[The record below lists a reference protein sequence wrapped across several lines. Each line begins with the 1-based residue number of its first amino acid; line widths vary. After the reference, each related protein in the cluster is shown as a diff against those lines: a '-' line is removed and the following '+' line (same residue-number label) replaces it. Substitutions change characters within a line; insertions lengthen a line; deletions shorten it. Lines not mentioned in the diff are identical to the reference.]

1 MHYKKFNKFQ
11 AEIKR
16 IYILAICLFGF
27 SFSVVGQIDTTF
39 SRTDFRGDFIMIGN
53 VNHELDSANLSK
65 DTIEIKSPLRPIQK
79 VAGYNNSNTATF
91 NLGITE
97 PCEDDGVV
105 FANLSWMGKIPST
118 GFTDYEKVE
127 FQIDG
132 VTNFQTIESEKTEII
147 TNSFNN
153 DYNGIYVCHKNITG
167 LFKNLDLNKEYTATV
182 ANIATKLDN
191 DLTKFSGWTLTIIY
205 KQKTKDPIN
214 ISYYRPD
221 IIVESGGNGRP
232 ATDINQNFDLGYTF
246 NGVGDITIG
255 ASFACG
261 TNMEDD
267 ENLFIGDTKT
277 ITELSTISKSA
288 RSKRPQLIV
297 SEGRPDGNFLCNKIN
312 GRSNPG
318 NANTNS
324 KGYSRGFDLEVTTL
338 NNKDSAYLSRKATE
352 ISVLL
357 DGCAEH
363 HLFADFLV
371 ATGVPKVP
379 EIETVLDA
387 EPKDSSVKIVAN
399 VNTRNNVEDL
409 NNFNLSIKLPDYTK
423 KISDFKISGKLI
435 DNYVPNGTK
444 ENNITIKETNK
455 DVCKYTITK
464 IKNGAAKFSDDF
476 NKLNPTAS
484 TRQTLNVSYDGI
496 IPSDLSADKILTIE
510 FIAHVNPE
518 MYARKGALLGSES
531 NESIQAELGVSGND
545 SHIPNYIYSNPYSVL
560 SDSLTEPCYDFGG
573 FGGGNG
579 FGSFGGGGG
588 GGGGGSNGRNGQ
600 PSEISFDFEFGC
612 SNLPDTITIDGC
624 ENECF
629 PVERIKEILI
639 REYQFDIDS
648 LAKIDSLAW
657 IEIKRDSLIELFTL
671 SIENKIRLDSDKYLM
686 YSDSSN
692 WYSMKDFWT
701 KLGDLSEYK
710 TKDNDTLK
718 NYLKNHCFIT
728 ERELVVLYSK
738 ADDIINR
745 KVEVTHL
752 DYRLDENKWE
762 RDNGNGGK
770 DTCIPFIEDDATYSI
785 IFATP
790 YKNRDSKSLCN
801 DTLIIKAHK
810 EVVPLIGLLDGNT
823 SINNKGKIQYC
834 KEENLGLLT
843 IKRKKKNYKVEV
855 IDDKYSSFTLTSD
868 STYEFIPDIDT
879 SLPGEDSV
887 KFIQRNNTGCIS
899 DTFTL
904 YIEVLDVTA
913 SETPDIPSAI
923 NRCVTPNETV
933 IITIEDLEAV
943 KEKRAEGFD
952 VRWYSVIN
960 NKDSI
965 IAEDTI
971 SIEVPIDSAGTFT
984 YGAKFYFFGCE
995 SEMATTTLNIRPEGG
1010 KINPAI
1016 VSGCQYSTPEE
1027 DRIKI
1032 ALGTKGM
1039 DSVYYFQYDA
1049 TNPSPTFEETD
1060 SVGISRIIN
1069 SIDFNQHGK
1078 NYFYVRRKNVYGCW
1092 SDTTLMTIDVKQT
1105 DSIRTQFANKVD
1117 SVLYC
1122 VGDEVKT
1129 IDGFIEKSGYLD
1141 PSFEWRWY
1149 NKEPKLPYNVFPPNT
1164 IPSGT
1169 SITINSSMPSTNEYY
1184 VVRIDSNNC
1193 ASNPAKFRVRV
1204 DDKITDLPMVGDT
1217 SNMNFNNLI
1226 TLDFCK
1232 GVSKYD
1238 RNILPMKSSI
1248 TNYTI
1253 EWIEKTNITENSD
1266 SLLTQTANP
1275 PSLKSNKKDV
1285 ILVNVNSVKKY
1296 YYSVRQSTQLGCKG
1310 PWANV
1315 VLTINDSVRE
1325 IPKATPIIA
1334 CQFDDTLLEVRNSI
1348 NNNFSKDLIL
1358 NYYDNKKNPIDEAEA
1373 IVPTDIAGNFLQ
1385 SNKQNKFY
1393 VSLTNSSTSCEGKIV
1408 GIDATINP
1416 KPGLPLIADE
1426 NKNLLFCTDNELI
1439 TINDFAKAS
1448 INTAESNTK
1457 LLWSNETILTNKDRY
1472 DSVNVR
1478 QIDTTTQCLG
1488 DDIKIDITIEKTFE
1502 FTPIDSI
1509 TVCYNMHVDL
1519 WNTIEKNI
1527 HTNKQPLIKDAK
1539 PEFAIY
1545 PIIGNIQQP
1554 KLSQTEA
1561 QNIKSEVLP
1570 TQDQVRDFLVE
1581 IWEPKSRCIVTD
1593 SIHIRFKALP
1603 TLNKL
1608 ENKTFCQYEE
1618 FDLPTPSSDYRYE
1631 WKNLDGTILKTWN
1644 NISLTDDN
1652 TFRLIATTKDDYQCQ
1667 DSIDW
1672 SVKIVEIPEKP
1683 IVFDTSFCQNTGRH
1697 NIDYK
1702 LQSTISNPESDLNLR
1717 WFKNG
1722 EAIDFVNTDT
1732 LFTSNIIQ
1740 ETYTA
1745 VVTNINT
1752 QCFNSSDIT
1761 VSTLQKI
1768 SLNMEDIAP
1777 VCEPETINVANKI
1790 SDYIKNAHLFGGN
1803 TPRLSSCF
1811 IIENGVEKQM
1821 NINDLSAIEFD
1832 VNNIEREFGYKMRDS
1847 KGVCTSSDTF
1857 KVTINPKPSI
1867 PTIEGGQDTLFYC
1880 IDDAPF
1886 SLTAQPNGILKDVG
1900 LFWDNGVKGNVTP
1913 INEGNRTA
1921 TYSVQAIDT
1930 ITQCSGEFTNI
1941 VAAIAPAIETEPI
1954 DGKDTIELCT
1964 GESINLW
1971 DLAYSSFSHSGF
1983 DRSELIITSSTK
1995 NGNGIGQALLENIT
2009 STQQDTSLY
2018 QFEITDPLT
2027 GCVGRNQVVVIFH
2040 ENPNIKIDGATTI
2053 CQNLNLDLNTVGDD
2067 RLINYEWKVD
2077 NSLVSTQKVYQKENL
2092 QQNFMIRLTTTLDEL
2107 KSCSTVI
2114 EKEIVVNPAPTEELD
2129 SVFNICQTA
2138 TEKSVK
2144 VNLGRGSNDIAQYS
2158 ITWFNKDGSV
2168 FSQNEDIEIELSQNK
2183 VLEYQVML
2191 TNRSTSCEGGKDN
2204 VTIKINPRI
2213 NIAWTDPDTIC
2224 PPNEY
2229 ALLENVWNSVSGGTH
2244 PKYQYTLLNGDTVRD
2259 ENNIAQ
2265 SGLYTVY
2272 FTDDNQC
2279 DASQEVKIQ
2288 FFKQPEIP
2296 TLVGEDIVCQSTGD
2310 VTFTAKKNG
2319 EDVLNQTF
2327 EWKEGNQTALSDQLS
2342 VSTEEYGIRNFILT
2356 AVDTL
2361 SQCRSEEFAF
2371 KLDIREKIKF
2381 SPIEPLE
2388 SCFDVPVD
2396 LTQATQNAYSGNEEE
2411 KILTYFTLNSN
2422 NSLSLINDPTQV
2434 LNSGKI
2440 IIKANETESGCE
2452 REDTIVV
2459 DIKKPLEIGAEGTT
2473 VICQGDEIKDLT
2485 AINADRFTW
2494 VRKDGSKIESTLFP
2508 FGNSVTGTE
2517 TFRLY
2522 GEKKVGNIFCED
2534 STDIEIMV
2542 NINPSPLN
2550 DTAIAFCQSYS
2561 DKSVDI
2567 NMNRSEENINQYSI
2581 TWFDKDGDV
2590 HSTEENISIDLN
2602 EAKKLSFQ
2610 VMTTNKTTSCKSEK
2624 SDVVV
2629 TINPRINIAWTDPDT
2644 ICPPNEYALLENVW
2658 NSVSGGTHPKYQYTL
2673 LNGDTVRDENNIAQ
2687 SGLYTVYFTDDNQC
2701 DASQEVKIQFF
2712 KQPEIPTLV
2721 GEDIVCQSTGDVTF
2735 TAKKNGEDFLN
2746 QTFEWKEG
2754 NQTTLSDQLSVST
2767 EQYGMRNFILT
2778 AVDTLSQ
2785 CRSEEVPFKLD
2796 IREKIGY
2803 TLLDT
2808 LESCYNVEVDLVEAT
2823 NGAYFGS
2830 DEEKIL
2836 TFFTLNSNNSS
2847 SLISDPTQVLSGGSI
2862 IIKAKENESGCER
2875 EDTIVV
2881 DIKKPLGIGAEG
2893 TTMICQGDEINEL
2906 TAINAD
2912 RFTWVRKDGSK
2923 IESTLFPFGNSV
2935 TETETFRLYGEK
2947 KVGNIFCEDSTDIE
2961 ITVNPNPMRLA
2972 DSSLVYCQTING
2984 QEELNFLTN
2993 KREGENLG
3001 IKWLTENDT
3010 ELFSENELPSINT
3023 SNDTVYAIYAKQIN
3037 STTGCESELAT
3048 ITINILPQIEVPT
3061 IDSTTCQPNI
3071 INLEKLGRIGVS
3083 AKEYSKDI
3091 IIESIGVTNETDRSI
3106 VTTIDDGTQISES
3119 GIYRIF
3125 YNYTLGDVTCRNTT
3139 DAKLTFLQ
3147 QPQKPSIANQ
3157 VFCQNTGDVELAGVP
3172 SYSNLRLIWEDLS
3185 VYPSRIDTNT
3195 TTITTE
3201 LATEMNIKVRH
3212 IQDNSGCI
3220 SEDTVIR
3227 VKIFPELIA
3236 MDLDT
3241 SICYGES
3248 VNLREMVKNN
3258 HRNNPLINDIQF
3270 KNLDAMQFDEKK
3282 VENTSLYEA
3291 YFSDASGVCRD
3302 TSLVQINVNNPIE
3315 ITLEGDNPSICAQ
3328 EVIQIS
3334 ATGADG
3340 YKWNDTNEGATF
3352 TLKTTTPQKM
3362 QINLRAKQAF
3372 KEIFCYKDSTIS
3384 IEVMPAVE
3392 PLILT
3397 YDTCSKSKITTD
3409 LIKSKFNISENIDS
3423 IWYYN
3428 SAIKRDNIN
3437 KVLED
3442 EGNYQ
3447 LLATNQYGCKA
3458 IHNMKV
3464 NMYNVGK
3471 LAIENDNS
3479 KIYCYNDTITFK
3491 ATSENES
3498 KFTWKNSD
3506 NDSILY
3512 QGNNYW
3518 DSLKANT
3525 NLTLI
3530 ASEVVMGCKD
3540 SISFTVNVREQTPI
3554 IVSVTSKKGETNV
3567 CKGDTIKLA
3576 VEGINSVSWLYND
3589 SIIESNNLEIIG
3601 EKTTNI
3607 YAWGRDINNC
3617 QTNTE
3622 KVEINVASL
3631 SNPIIKTIN
3640 SSGEYDLSKEK
3651 TNIELYADGN
3661 TNNGLIT
3668 YQWQI
3673 GNEIMSSSTG
3683 NSFSHTFSD
3692 ETIHL
3697 NKDIEVNL
3705 YLEHEYGCKAS
3716 ASRIL
3721 TIDPYLYVPNTLLYG
3736 HGIIFMEDYD
3746 LQIYDRVGT
3755 LIHEGKGWDG
3765 TYKGRP
3771 AIADT
3776 YFYSLLYYIKG
3787 EKQFKTGYITLVR

>member
-16 IYILAICLFGF
+16 IYILAICLF
-27 SFSVVGQIDTTF
+27 SFSISAVGQIVPTF

-53 VNHELDSANLSK
+53 VNHELDLSIPVETPETESPLKPIVINGYTNSNYANFNLNISEICIGDGVEYATLTWIGK
-65 DTIEIKSPLRPIQK
+65 APQGNTEWNKVKFHISGMTDFETIEAEQK
-79 VAGYNNSNTATF
+79 NKIDGTF
-91 NLGITE
+91 NE
-97 PCEDDGVV
+97 
-105 FANLSWMGKIPST
+105 
-118 GFTDYEKVE
+118 
-127 FQIDG
+127 
-132 VTNFQTIESEKTEII
+132 
-147 TNSFNN
+147 
-153 DYNGIYVCHKNITG
+153 DYNGIYVCHKEVTNWFRNIE
-167 LFKNLDLNKEYTATV
+167 LNQEYSVTV
-182 ANIATKLDN
+182 ADIVTKMDT
-191 DLTKFSGWTLTIIY
+191 DPTKFSGWTLTIIY

-221 IIVESGGNGRP
+221 IILESGGNSSS
-232 ATDINQNFDLGYTF
+232 ALDINQTFSLGYSF
-246 NGVGDITIG
+246 SGVGNITCG
-255 ASFACG
+255 FSFGGGC
-261 TNMEDD
+261 ESVPE
-267 ENLFIGDTKT
+267 ENIYLGDPQT
-277 ITELSTISKSA
+277 ITKLSKISKLT
-288 RSKRPQLIV
+288 RSKSPQLIV
-297 SEGRPDGNFLCNKIN
+297 SKERPEGNFLCNKIN

-318 NANTNS
+318 NANTNII
-324 KGYSRGFDLEVTTL
+324 GYSRGFDLEVTTL

-357 DGCAEH
+357 DGNPEH

-371 ATGVPKVP
+371 ATGFPKVP

-387 EPKDSSVKIVAN
+387 EPKDSSVHIVAN
-399 VNTRNNVEDL
+399 INTRNNVEDL

-510 FIAHVNPE
+510 FIAHVDPE
-518 MYARKGALLGSES
+518 MYAREGALLGSES
-531 NESIQAELGVSGND
+531 NESIQAELGITGND

-579 FGSFGGGGG
+579 FGGFGGGGG
-588 GGGGGSNGRNGQ
+588 AGGGGSNGRNGQ

-629 PVERIKEILI
+629 PAEKIKEILI
-639 REYQFDIDS
+639 REYQFNIDS

-686 YSDSSN
+686 HSDSSN
-692 WYSMKDFWT
+692 WYSMKVFWSEQNI
-701 KLGDLSEYK
+701 LSEYK
-710 TKDNDTLK
+710 TKDTLK
-718 NYLKNHCFIT
+718 NYLKKHCLIT
-728 ERELVVLYSK
+728 EQELINLYNK
-738 ADDIINR
+738 ADEIINR

-752 DYRLDENKWE
+752 DYRLDVNDWIREI
-762 RDNGNGGK
+762 DNQK
-770 DTCIPFIEDDATYSI
+770 DTCIPFIDDDAEYSV

-790 YKNRDSKSLCN
+790 YKNKDSKSLCN
-801 DTLIIKAHK
+801 DTLIIRAHK
-810 EVVPLIGLLDGNT
+810 EVVPLIELLDGET
-823 SINNKGKIQYC
+823 SINNNGKIQYC
-834 KEENLGLLT
+834 KEETPDILT
-843 IKRKKKNYKVEV
+843 IKRGKMNYEVEV
-855 IDDKYSSFTLTSD
+855 IDNKYSSFSLTSD
-868 STYEFIPDIDT
+868 STYKFIPNIDT
-879 SLPGEDSV
+879 KKTGEDSV

-913 SETPDIPSAI
+913 SETPVLPSAI
-923 NRCVTPNETV
+923 NRCVTPNEKV

-943 KEKRAEGFD
+943 RDKRAEGFN
-952 VRWYSVIN
+952 VRWFAVIN
-960 NKDSI
+960 NKEI
-965 IAEDTI
+965 MIKEDTI
-971 SIEVPIDSAGTFT
+971 SIEVPIDSVGTFT

-995 SEMATTTLNIRPEGG
+995 SKMAKCTLNVNAPDD
-1010 KINPAI
+1010 KIPPATI
-1016 VSGCQYSTPEE
+1016 SGCQYSTPNINE
-1027 DRIKI
+1027 IKNKI
-1032 ALGTKGM
+1032 ISKTITSK
-1039 DSVYYFQYDA
+1039 VYYFPYDSH
-1049 TNPSPTFEETD
+1049 NPTPSFTENE
-1060 SVGISRIIN
+1060 SESLENIVNNIN
-1069 SIDFNQHGK
+1069 FNIHGD
-1078 NYFYVRRKNVYGCW
+1078 NYFYVCTKNKFECW
-1092 SDTTLMTIDVKQT
+1092 NEPSIIKLQIHPTDTTRPEFIVNENV
-1105 DSIRTQFANKVD
+1105 AD

-1122 VGDEVKT
+1122 IGDNVNELNT
-1129 IDGFIEKSGYLD
+1129 FINKLKHPGITDY
-1141 PSFEWRWY
+1141 RWY
-1149 NKEPKLPYNVFPPNT
+1149 NTAPKKPYNTTPQT
-1164 IPSGT
+1164 THATGQD
-1169 SITINSSMPSTNEYY
+1169 INIISTRPSTHEYY
-1184 VVRIDSNNC
+1184 AVRIDNNSC
-1193 ASNPAKFRVRV
+1193 ASNPGKFKVVVGDRITTPPPAVGGIKHAGLNVISV
-1204 DDKITDLPMVGDT
+1204 DFFCKNAPIYENNIIPIETDLPTYSIDWTEKNSLSDECPDEKNTKNVEIKNTNNPNGDFKVNIGEVG
-1217 SNMNFNNLI
+1217 
-1226 TLDFCK
+1226 
-1232 GVSKYD
+1232 SKY
-1238 RNILPMKSSI
+1238 
-1248 TNYTI
+1248 YC
-1253 EWIEKTNITENSD
+1253 
-1266 SLLTQTANP
+1266 
-1275 PSLKSNKKDV
+1275 
-1285 ILVNVNSVKKY
+1285 
-1296 YYSVRQSTQLGCKG
+1296 VRQSTLLGCKG
-1310 PWANV
+1310 PWITV
-1315 VLTINDSVRE
+1315 KVTVNDSVKD
-1325 IPKATPIIA
+1325 IPTVKTPIV
-1334 CQFDDTLLEVRNSI
+1334 CQ
-1348 NNNFSKDLIL
+1348 
-1358 NYYDNKKNPIDEAEA
+1358 YDNEIRVKDSVIYPSNLALNIYDENFELVNEKDA
-1373 IVPTDIAGNFLQ
+1373 IIKTDIA
-1385 SNKQNKFY
+1385 NKFLS
-1393 VSLTNSSTSCEGKIV
+1393 SLGNNKYYASLKNEITGCEGKIV
-1408 GIDATINP
+1408 AVDAIIHP
-1416 KPGLPLIADE
+1416 KPSRPIIEDE
-1426 NKNLLFCTDNELI
+1426 NKNLFFCADNQLI
-1439 TINDFAKAS
+1439 TINDFADAS
-1448 INTAESNTK
+1448 INTAENNTK
-1457 LLWSNETILTNKDRY
+1457 LLWSNETILTNTDQY
-1472 DSVNVR
+1472 TNVFVR

-1488 DDIKIDITIEKTFE
+1488 DTININITIEKTFE

-1644 NISLTDDN
+1644 NIALTDDN

-1702 LQSTISNPESDLNLR
+1702 LQSTISNPESNLNLR

-1790 SDYIKNAHLFGGN
+1790 SYYIKNAHLFGGN

-1886 SLTAQPNGILKDVG
+1886 SLTAQPNGILKDVS

-2168 FSQNEDIEIELSQNK
+2168 FSQNEDIEIELSQNE

-2229 ALLENVWNSVSGGTH
+2229 ALLEKVWNSVSGGTH

-2296 TLVGEDIVCQSTGD
+2296 TLVGEDIVCQSIGD

-2534 STDIEIMV
+2534 STDIEITV

-2567 NMNRSEENINQYSI
+2567 NMNRSAENINQYSI
-2581 TWFDKDGDV
+2581 TWFDMDGDV

-2602 EAKKLSFQ
+2602 ETKKLSFQ

-2658 NSVSGGTHPKYQYTL
+2658 NSVSGGTSPKYLYTL

-2687 SGLYTVYFTDDNQC
+2687 SGLYTIYFTDDNQC
-2701 DASQEVKIQFF
+2701 DASQVINVQFF
-2712 KQPEIPTLV
+2712 KRPENPTLV

-2767 EQYGMRNFILT
+2767 EQYGIRNFILT
-2778 AVDTLSQ
+2778 AVDTLSK

-2803 TLLDT
+2803 TPLDT

-2893 TTMICQGDEINEL
+2893 TTMICQGDEIKDL

-2912 RFTWVRKDGSK
+2912 RYSWVREDGSK
-2923 IESTLFPFGNSV
+2923 VESTLFPFGNSV

-2984 QEELNFLTN
+2984 QEELNFLAN
-2993 KREGENLG
+2993 NREGENLG
-3001 IKWLTENDT
+3001 IKWLTENAT

-3423 IWYYN
+3423 IWYYDA
-3428 SAIKRDNIN
+3428 AIRRDNIS

-3554 IVSVTSKKGETNV
+3554 IVKGKTTVCEGNTISLSVTNLK
-3567 CKGDTIKLA
+3567 
-3576 VEGINSVSWLYND
+3576 SVSWSYND
-3589 SIIESNNLEIIG
+3589 SIIENNDLNVIG
-3601 EKTTNI
+3601 EKNTKI
-3607 YAWGRDINNC
+3607 DVWGVDINDC
-3617 QTNTE
+3617 PIV
-3622 KVEINVASL
+3622 KKPVEISVGRL
-3631 SNPIIKTIN
+3631 LNPIIT
-3640 SSGEYDLSKEK
+3640 SDSDEGEYNLSREQGSI
-3651 TNIELYADGN
+3651 TLTEMGN
-3661 TNNGLIT
+3661 SNQDRSLLT
-3668 YQWQI
+3668 YYWQI
-3673 GNEIMSSSTG
+3673 GNGEIDSISHGSLT
-3683 NSFSHTFSD
+3683 HTFSN
-3692 ETIHL
+3692 EEIL
-3697 NKDIEVNL
+3697 FNKDIEVKL
-3705 YLEHEYGCKAS
+3705 KIVHEYGCEATATK
-3716 ASRIL
+3716 IL
-3721 TIDPYLYVPNTLLYG
+3721 TIDPSIEVPNTLLYG
-3736 HGIIFMEDYD
+3736 HEFIFMEDYD

-3776 YFYSLLYYIKG
+3776 YFYSLLYYVKG

>member
-1 MHYKKFNKFQ
+1 MKKKVILLITCVFSLL
-11 AEIKR
+11 
-16 IYILAICLFGF
+16 IYSIR
-27 SFSVVGQIDTTF
+27 SHGQITDIKSNLTPSKEFFTNDTLN
-39 SRTDFRGDFIMIGN
+39 FRGDYIYIGN
-53 VNHELDSANLSK
+53 TNSELINVAVSDNPNINEEPGDIQHIGGDGNTIFNSSSAKFCFKIQNWCTNDKILHAQLIWCGKSAVADRNKVKWALNDSKYNEITGDLRTVTGNDERTGKDFYSCIANITEELNKLLFTQDPGNQLKNNELTFTVANIHTELTEGSNKFSGWNLLIVYQQKENEEREVYVYNDPIFGEAGQYPYTGSNIDITYKLSK
-65 DTIEIKSPLRPIQK
+65 AYSGIGDFMISMTTAGGFKTNIDNCTFSTSTTQQFNAIGLFSNVINIDPIDSMNCEPSNNNGYTRGFDLHTINISNTVQQYKNSNIWPFMNSQKDEIKL
-79 VAGYNNSNTATF
+79 
-91 NLGITE
+91 
-97 PCEDDGVV
+97 
-105 FANLSWMGKIPST
+105 KIPGQNEHHYILNTVIST
-118 GFTDYEKVE
+118 NPPKHPEMEAIQSAKNGSSPSCIEYNIDIYTGENVE
-127 FQIDG
+127 RLNEFKLDIQLPENTVSIS
-132 VTNFQTIESEKTEII
+132 NFSI
-147 TNSFNN
+147 TSDFLS
-153 DYNGIYVCHKNITG
+153 T
-167 LFKNLDLNKEYTATV
+167 DLNKELIGEKHAIGVNSNNNY
-182 ANIATKLDN
+182 NKGKQN
-191 DLTKFSGWTLTIIY
+191 DGWIEIPINNTTLT
-205 KQKTKDPIN
+205 QTLKTELNEQLKKSIGQHPTLKIQYADTISKFLRN
-214 ISYYRPD
+214 RTIFTFKYEACVDSSYYALNSMMTGKKPQ
-221 IIVESGGNGRP
+221 IISQ
-232 ATDINQNFDLGYTF
+232 ADLSV
-246 NGVGDITIG
+246 VGDISKKESH
-255 ASFACG
+255 SFSNDEESALESLKSCEEFYGMGSG
-261 TNMEDD
+261 T
-267 ENLFIGDTKT
+267 
-277 ITELSTISKSA
+277 
-288 RSKRPQLIV
+288 P
-297 SEGRPDGNFLCNKIN
+297 
-312 GRSNPG
+312 
-318 NANTNS
+318 
-324 KGYSRGFDLEVTTL
+324 
-338 NNKDSAYLSRKATE
+338 
-352 ISVLL
+352 
-357 DGCAEH
+357 
-363 HLFADFLV
+363 
-371 ATGVPKVP
+371 
-379 EIETVLDA
+379 
-387 EPKDSSVKIVAN
+387 
-399 VNTRNNVEDL
+399 
-409 NNFNLSIKLPDYTK
+409 
-423 KISDFKISGKLI
+423 
-435 DNYVPNGTK
+435 
-444 ENNITIKETNK
+444 
-455 DVCKYTITK
+455 
-464 IKNGAAKFSDDF
+464 
-476 NKLNPTAS
+476 
-484 TRQTLNVSYDGI
+484 
-496 IPSDLSADKILTIE
+496 
-510 FIAHVNPE
+510 
-518 MYARKGALLGSES
+518 
-531 NESIQAELGVSGND
+531 
-545 SHIPNYIYSNPYSVL
+545 
-560 SDSLTEPCYDFGG
+560 
-573 FGGGNG
+573 
-579 FGSFGGGGG
+579 FGGGGNSNGGNG
-588 GGGGGSNGRNGQ
+588 GGPGGNIRNGKPTSIDINIEVGCPDLPRELEILTCADSCFSIDSIKSVLKRSSNGKYD
-600 PSEISFDFEFGC
+600 I
-612 SNLPDTITIDGC
+612 DTIVQR
-624 ENECF
+624 E
-629 PVERIKEILI
+629 KEMW
-639 REYQFDIDS
+639 
-648 LAKIDSLAW
+648 KK
-657 IEIKRDSLIELFTL
+657 IKRDSLI
-671 SIENKIRLDSDKYLM
+671 KICQLPALLHDTINANNIIHTDSSSWYLM
-686 YSDSSN
+686 NRY
-692 WYSMKDFWT
+692 WHKF
-701 KLGDLSEYK
+701 
-710 TKDNDTLK
+710 DNVK
-718 NYLKNHCFIT
+718 NYSENDSLDLLRFFVDTCGLDAYTVTNNILT
-728 ERELVVLYSK
+728 RIRP
-738 ADDIINR
+738 II
-745 KVEVTHL
+745 EIPEDTTYL
-752 DYRLDENKWE
+752 DYKLNSTNSDWI
-762 RDNGNGGK
+762 DSNGNFCVPAK
-770 DTCIPFIEDDATYSI
+770 DTTYQI
-785 IFATP
+785 DLVCP
-790 YKNRDSKSLCN
+790 YKN
-801 DTLIIKAHK
+801 TLPATSSCSGPIDVVVKVIEVPQPIIKRGEEELK
-810 EVVPLIGLLDGNT
+810 SGGT
-823 SINNKGKIQYC
+823 IQYC
-834 KEENLGLLT
+834 L
-843 IKRKKKNYKVEV
+843 
-855 IDDKYSSFTLTSD
+855 DDKVSSLSVIKTTSTNNILLDSMGTKIQEKGDTLYWLPNIKTHKEQLD
-868 STYEFIPDIDT
+868 SFYFSQETN
-879 SLPGEDSV
+879 G
-887 KFIQRNNTGCIS
+887 GCIGEP
-899 DTFTL
+899 FKL
-904 YIEVLDVTA
+904 YIEVLDVRVD
-913 SETPDIPSAI
+913 ETPTIMNDTIVCISDNLDSI
-923 NRCVTPNETV
+923 TVKLSDYIDVET
-933 IITIEDLEAV
+933 
-943 KEKRAEGFD
+943 KKKSGFNL
-952 VRWYSVIN
+952 RWYCIG

-965 IAEDTI
+965 IAEKVD
-971 SIEVPIDSAGTFT
+971 SIKLATDLVGEFKVGVV
-984 YGAKFYFFGCE
+984 YYYQGCE
-995 SEMATTTLNIRPEGG
+995 SDKAIFTLNVKPLPKKLVAPE
-1010 KINPAI
+1010 I
-1016 VSGCQYSTPEE
+1016 SLCQYLTPDSNFIASNIKKQNDTHQVLWYSAKRVNFTIE
-1027 DRIKI
+1027 DTTS
-1032 ALGTKGM
+1032 L
-1039 DSVYYFQYDA
+1039 
-1049 TNPSPTFEETD
+1049 PTLLNRF
-1060 SVGISRIIN
+1060 
-1069 SIDFNQHGK
+1069 DFNIEGEKQMAIAPISE
-1078 NYFYVRRKNVYGCW
+1078 FGCIG
-1092 SDTTLMTIDVKQT
+1092 DTTLISINIKKT
-1105 DSIRTQFANKVD
+1105 DSTATRLYKDTIMLCEGVTPVSLESNINKTGYENKHNWFWYQDKNNYLHNSLTGLVNNAEKYDAEPLYDTEFSMQKEYYAVRLD
-1117 SVLYC
+1117 SSTMCASRPAKVTVIVSDSINSKPLIGDTAKNTPDYDNLLKIESYCINAPNYWQTLPFKASSDGLTIEYAKKQDINDNCDSLWENKKKILNKGGIPLPSEPGNALYC
-1122 VGDEVKT
+1122 IREVT
-1129 IDGFIEKSGYLD
+1129 
-1141 PSFEWRWY
+1141 
-1149 NKEPKLPYNVFPPNT
+1149 
-1164 IPSGT
+1164 
-1169 SITINSSMPSTNEYY
+1169 
-1184 VVRIDSNNC
+1184 SNNC
-1193 ASNPAKFRVRV
+1193 AGPWVDLRISARPAVDIDPILDTIKVCQMDKDVRLSEQNIKNNNGYTTYFF
-1204 DDKITDLPMVGDT
+1204 DSDK
-1217 SNMNFNNLI
+1217 N
-1226 TLDFCK
+1226 
-1232 GVSKYD
+1232 
-1238 RNILPMKSSI
+1238 R
-1248 TNYTI
+1248 I
-1253 EWIEKTNITENSD
+1253 ED
-1266 SLLTQTANP
+1266 PSLLYFDTD
-1275 PSLKSNKKDV
+1275 KSGKF
-1285 ILVNVNSVKKY
+1285 L
-1296 YYSVRQSTQLGCKG
+1296 STL
-1310 PWANV
+1310 
-1315 VLTINDSVRE
+1315 
-1325 IPKATPIIA
+1325 
-1334 CQFDDTLLEVRNSI
+1334 
-1348 NNNFSKDLIL
+1348 NNNF
-1358 NYYDNKKNPIDEAEA
+1358 
-1373 IVPTDIAGNFLQ
+1373 
-1385 SNKQNKFY
+1385 FY
-1393 VSLTNSSTSCEGKIV
+1393 VSFYDNNKDCQSNLVSVE
-1408 GIDATINP
+1408 TIIHP
-1416 KPGLPLIADE
+1416 KPSLPIIKDE
-1426 NKNLLFCTDNELI
+1426 NKNLFFCADNQLI
-1439 TINDFAKAS
+1439 TINDFADAS
-1448 INTAESNTK
+1448 INTAENNTK
-1457 LLWSNETILTNKDRY
+1457 LLWSNETILTNTDQY
-1472 DSVNVR
+1472 TNVFVR

-1488 DDIKIDITIEKTFE
+1488 DTININITIEKTFE

-1570 TQDQVRDFLVE
+1570 TQDQVRDFIVE

-1644 NISLTDDN
+1644 NIALTDDN

-1672 SVKIVEIPEKP
+1672 NVKILEIPEIP
-1683 IVFDTSFCQNTGRH
+1683 IVLDTSFCQNTGRH

-1832 VNNIEREFGYKMRDS
+1832 INNIEREFGYKMRDS

-2168 FSQNEDIEIELSQNK
+2168 FSQNEDIEIELSQNE

-2229 ALLENVWNSVSGGTH
+2229 ALLENVWNNVSGGTH

-2388 SCFDVPVD
+2388 SCFDIPVD

-2534 STDIEIMV
+2534 STDIEITV

-2567 NMNRSEENINQYSI
+2567 NMNRSAENINQYSI

-2624 SDVVV
+2624 SDVVI

-2658 NSVSGGTHPKYQYTL
+2658 NSVSGSTSPKYLYTL
-2673 LNGDTVRDENNIAQ
+2673 LNGDTVHNENNLSE
-2687 SGLYTVYFTDDNQC
+2687 SGIYNVYFTDDNQC
-2701 DASQEVKIQFF
+2701 ETSQVINVQFF
-2712 KQPEIPTLV
+2712 KRPENPTLV

-2767 EQYGMRNFILT
+2767 EQYGIRNFILT
-2778 AVDTLSQ
+2778 AVDTLSK

-2803 TLLDT
+2803 TPLDT
-2808 LESCYNVEVDLVEAT
+2808 LESCYNVEVDLLEAT

-2881 DIKKPLGIGAEG
+2881 DIKKPLEIRAKG
-2893 TTMICQGDEINEL
+2893 TTVICQGDEINEL

-2923 IESTLFPFGNSV
+2923 IESSLFPFGNSV

-2993 KREGENLG
+2993 NREGENLG

-3048 ITINILPQIEVPT
+3048 ITINILPLIEVPT

-3195 TTITTE
+3195 TTVSTE
-3201 LATEMNIKVRH
+3201 LATEKSIKVRH

-3220 SEDTVIR
+3220 SADTIIR
-3227 VKIFPELIA
+3227 VKILPELIA

-3248 VNLREMVKNN
+3248 VNLREMVENN
-3258 HRNNPLINDIQF
+3258 HRNNPLINNIQF

-3352 TLKTTTPQKM
+3352 TLKTTTPQKL

-3423 IWYYN
+3423 IWYYDA
-3428 SAIKRDNIN
+3428 AIRRDNIS

-3554 IVSVTSKKGETNV
+3554 IVKGKTTVCEGNTISLSVTNLK
-3567 CKGDTIKLA
+3567 
-3576 VEGINSVSWLYND
+3576 SVSWSYND
-3589 SIIESNNLEIIG
+3589 SIIENNDLNVIG
-3601 EKTTNI
+3601 EKNTKI
-3607 YAWGRDINNC
+3607 DVWGVDINDC
-3617 QTNTE
+3617 PIV
-3622 KVEINVASL
+3622 KKPVEISVGRL
-3631 SNPIIKTIN
+3631 LNPIIT
-3640 SSGEYDLSKEK
+3640 SDSDEGEYNLSREQNSI
-3651 TNIELYADGN
+3651 TLTEMGN
-3661 TNNGLIT
+3661 SNQDRSLLT
-3668 YQWQI
+3668 YYWQI
-3673 GNEIMSSSTG
+3673 GNGEIDSISHGSLT
-3683 NSFSHTFSD
+3683 HTFSN
-3692 ETIHL
+3692 EEIL
-3697 NKDIEVNL
+3697 FNKDIEVKL
-3705 YLEHEYGCKAS
+3705 KIVHEYGCKAT
-3716 ASRIL
+3716 ATKIL
-3721 TIDPYLYVPNTLLYG
+3721 TIDPSIEVPNTLLYG
-3736 HGIIFMEDYD
+3736 HEFIFMEDYD